1 MDGTVR
7 ADRRNKRAFGARYN
21 GSVRGTRLTPLMLA
35 AMAAALGA
43 GACGSGDDEPQP
55 AATSTSPDQAA
66 ARRDPGERRDPGHHD
81 GSRSH
86 HDSAHEKDG
95 RESVRGA
102 VRAAVAES
110 EIARLDESQREVAG
124 VVRAYVEALDDRDGR
139 RACSLFAPG
148 ALSDVDLPR
157 RRGGCG
163 ESLSASIGYRDPR
176 GFPVYSG
183 SRVARIPSV
192 EIDGSSARVT
202 ATTVT
207 EFAGSREPS
216 VEDDLVYLREADG
229 HWVITKPSAN
239 LYRAIGVGNIPPSVL
254 APPQG

>member
-1 MDGTVR
+1 M
-7 ADRRNKRAFGARYN
+7 
-21 GSVRGTRLTPLMLA
+21 RGTRFVLSMLA
-35 AMAAALGA
+35 AVAAALGA
-43 GACGSGDDEPQP
+43 GSCGSGDDERQP
-55 AATSTSPDQAA
+55 VAASTSPEDTA
-66 ARRDPGERRDPGHHD
+66 ARHDHRQRRESDHRR

-86 HDSAHEKDG
+86 HDSPHEKGG
-95 RESVRGA
+95 RESVRAA

-110 EIARLDESQREVAG
+110 DIARLDESQREVAG
-124 VVRAYVEALDDRDGR
+124 VVRAYVKALDARDGR

-148 ALSDVDLPR
+148 ALSNVDLPR
-157 RRGGCG
+157 DRGGCG

-176 GFPVYSG
+176 GFPAYSG
-183 SRVARIPSV
+183 SRVARIPAV

-207 EFAGSREPS
+207 RFAGSREPS
-216 VEDDLVYLREADG
+216 VEDDLVYLTDRG
-229 HWVITKPSAN
+229 GRWVIAKPSAN